1 MMRTLAKRLLV
12 LLLLALAGSATA
24 ATRAATPPPSPLILV
39 SIDGFRTDY
48 LQRGKTPTLAALAA
62 DGVRAE
68 AMQPSFP
75 TLTFPNHY
83 TLVTG
88 LYPDHHGIVHNT
100 MRDPALGRF
109 ALKNRTAV
117 GDGRWWDEAEPIW
130 VSAERQGLH
139 TATMFWP
146 GSEARIRGRRPDY
159 WFSFDKQRTPAARV
173 DQVLRWLD
181 LPARLR
187 PSLITLYFD
196 QVDHEGHEHGPDSPE
211 VNAAMAT
218 VDAALA
224 RLVDGLRARGLYDRV
239 NLVIVS
245 DHGMT
250 ATPPSQVIYLD
261 DLIDLRDVA
270 LVTAEVPAEL
280 TPRPGHEAAVAR
292 ALLAPH
298 PHLQCA
304 PRDKLPARLHYG
316 ANARIPA
323 IVCLADDGWQIS
335 THAKRAAKKHPSL
348 GEHGYDNADPAMRA
362 LFVAH
367 GPAFRRGAV
376 IPEFPNVDVYPL
388 LAHLLGIRP
397 QPNDGDLAPL
407 EAALAAPAAA
417 AP

>member
-1 MMRTLAKRLLV
+1 
-12 LLLLALAGSATA
+12 
-24 ATRAATPPPSPLILV
+24 
-39 SIDGFRTDY
+39 
-48 LQRGKTPTLAALAA
+48 
-62 DGVRAE
+62 E
-68 AMQPSFP
+68 AMQPAFP

-130 VSAERQGLH
+130 VSAEQQGLH

-159 WFSFDKQRTPAARV
+159 WFAFDKRRTPDARV
-173 DQVLRWLD
+173 DQVLHWLD

-196 QVDHEGHEHGPDSPE
+196 QVDHEGHEHGPDAPE
-211 VNAAMAT
+211 VDAVMAT

-250 ATPPSQVIYLD
+250 ATPLSQVIYLD
-261 DLIDLRDVA
+261 DLIDLRDVT
-270 LVTAEVPAEL
+270 LVTTEVPAEL
-280 TPRPGHEAAVAR
+280 TPRPGHEADVAR

-304 PRDKLPARLHYG
+304 RKDKLPARLHYG
-316 ANARIPA
+316 GSARIPA

-335 THAKRAAKKHPSL
+335 THAERAAKKHPSL

-367 GPAFRRGAV
+367 GPAFRHGAV
-376 IPEFPNVDVYPL
+376 IAEFPNVDVYPL
-388 LAHLLGIRP
+388 LARLLGIRA

-407 EAALAAPAAA
+407 APALAAPAAA
-417 AP
+417 SR